1 MLKKTINAIYFSI
14 FLIRKNRWILYEQ
27 YSLLY
32 DFFFQIKVNCKGS
45 QEKYGCCFG
54 PEESI
59 SLKLQF
65 HHIKSSPKCVQI
77 HTLISCG
84 AVFKRDFCVC
94 SLVILPCLPSKQTGK
109 QAAVCVLSVYNSL
122 CKRGD
127 WLPPHGGAGCIGA
140 PPPPPLWPAGSSIG
154 GCLYV
159 FQLGFAIEYSYGQ

>member
-32 DFFFQIKVNCKGS
+32 DFFFQIKINCKGS

-94 SLVILPCLPSKQTGK
+94 SLVILPCLPSRQTGK
-109 QAAVCVLSVYNSL
+109 QA
-122 CKRGD
+122 
-127 WLPPHGGAGCIGA
+127 
-140 PPPPPLWPAGSSIG
+140 GSS
-154 GCLYV
+154 LRAERV
-159 FQLGFAIEYSYGQ
+159 QLFVQKG